1 MSRVGR
7 DFCPCQ
13 EEVTR
18 GVLNRIPE
26 RERRGCDRLIKEASK
41 ASDEATMHVI

>member
-1 MSRVGR
+1 MTRTGW

-13 EEVTR
+13 DEVMSVSSIAFR
-18 GVLNRIPE
+18 KE
-26 RERRGCDRLIKEASK
+26 QRGCDRPLNEASK